1 MFLSNLQNISILAKK
16 LPELVQPLPMRLTNV
31 CRFLGEIDDTLLLDV
46 MAIEDSYGPTR
57 TDPNLDLIVV
67 SPETLRGGQKVN
79 ELRRSNNLKELEIYV
94 IPLMEIKEVIQ
105 EKESKV
111 SSSNQRMDILGSK
124 FKEPHPR
131 PNLPK
136 APYVIGLIGGIASGK
151 SKMTERFQKMG
162 AGTIDCDKLAHQ
174 LYEPGEKCYDQI
186 VNAFGPDV
194 INVEKRI
201 DRKVL
206 GQAVFSDKEKLKQ
219 LNSIIWPHLLV
230 KAKER

>member
-1 MFLSNLQNISILAKK
+1 
-16 LPELVQPLPMRLTNV
+16 
-31 CRFLGEIDDTLLLDV
+31 
-46 MAIEDSYGPTR
+46 MAIEDCFGPTKN
-57 TDPNLDLIVV
+57 DPKLDLLVV
-67 SPETLRGGQKVN
+67 SPETMKGGQKVN
-79 ELRRSNNLKELEIYV
+79 ELRRANNLKELEVYV
-94 IPLMEIKEVIQ
+94 IPLMEIKEIIE

-136 APYVIGLIGGIASGK
+136 IPYIIGLIGGIASGK

-174 LYEPGEKCYDQI
+174 LYEPGEKCYDHI
-186 VNAFGPDV
+186 LNSFGTD
-194 INVEKRI
+194 IIDYDQRI

-206 GQAVFSDKEKLKQ
+206 GQAVFSNKEKLKQ